1 MNHPSRNRVLTLV
14 IFGVF
19 GFLTFVVL
27 NLLPAEDQL
36 TKRFVKCL
44 VDRDDDINWFALQ
57 LPMWIV
63 FFVGIGDL
71 TIRMN
76 EAGLDSRELDKN
88 YLPEDGTT
96 LLGPGELKAIYQ
108 KVRDQRQDRY
118 LPRAIARII
127 LQFRT
132 TNSIGQS
139 HATLSSCL
147 ELFQHEVDL
156 RYNMLRYFAWF
167 IPSMGFIGTVM
178 GIADA
183 LAYAGQANPNDPQ
196 FLTII
201 TSSLGFAFYTTLLA
215 LIMSSILVFLM
226 HLSQGK
232 EEGNVNSIGQ
242 YCLDN
247 LINRLLEQK

>member
-1 MNHPSRNRVLTLV
+1 MNKPSLSRILTLI
-14 IFGVF
+14 IFGIF
-19 GFLTFVVL
+19 GFLTFVTF
-27 NLLPAEDQL
+27 NFLPAEDEWA
-36 TKRFVKCL
+36 KRLVKCL
-44 VDRDDDINWFALQ
+44 VDRDTDINWFALQ

-63 FFVGIGDL
+63 FSVGIGDL
-71 TIRMN
+71 LIRLK
-76 EAGLDSRELDKN
+76 EAGLDSREFKKN
-88 YLPEDGTT
+88 YLSGVGTT
-96 LLGPGELKAIYQ
+96 LLGPDELKTIYQ
-108 KVRDQRQDRY
+108 NVRNQKEERF

-132 TNSIGQS
+132 SNSIGQS
-139 HATLSSCL
+139 HTTLNSCL

-167 IPSMGFIGTVM
+167 IPSMGFIGTVL

-183 LAYAGQANPNDPQ
+183 LAYAGQANPEDPL
-196 FLTII
+196 FLSTI

-215 LIMSSILVFLM
+215 LVMSSILVFLM
-226 HLSQGK
+226 HLSQGR
-232 EEGNVNSIGQ
+232 EEGTVNSVGQ